1 MLSPIWNEGF
11 ARVSKSLWDADVS
24 NTRVQYNN
32 TRQRWFSHMVYVCQ
46 WPVNS
51 VLNHTIAIDPGI
63 RNFVTAFATDGVC
76 HSFRCFGVVRERQP
90 QPWDVL
96 RDTLHAYIIKLLV
109 CSYRR
114 IYLPPTFTP
123 WTPACPQ
130 PALHT
135 IQTYMAASYALF
147 RERLCTAAAKTGCVV
162 LAADELF
169 SSQTCSRCGLIN
181 RCGTST
187 VFKCASCGMVSHRDV
202 NASKNILVSN
212 FSRSVAASPAKGNYR
227 ASTFGN
233 SVTGKSPSLSY
244 ADNALVHRQPGQK
257 LGAVP
262 QHRPVQRQG
271 RVDGCGAD

>member
-1 MLSPIWNEGF
+1 MMSPIWNEGF
-11 ARVSKSLWDADVS
+11 AQVSKSLWDADIS
-24 NTRVQYNN
+24 NTRVLNH
-32 TRQRWFSHMVYVCQ
+32 TRGRWFSHVVYVCQ
-46 WPVNS
+46 WPVS
-51 VLNHTIAIDPGI
+51 SALQALNHTIAIDPGI
-63 RNFVTAFATDGVC
+63 RNFVTAFASDGVC
-76 HSFRCFGVVRERQP
+76 HSFRCFQLKSGAAWET
-90 QPWDVL
+90 L

-114 IYLPPTFTP
+114 IYLPPTFMP

-130 PALHT
+130 PELHT

-147 RERLCTAAAKTGCVV
+147 RERLCAAASNTGCSV

-212 FSRSVAASPAKGNYR
+212 FSRGVVNSSSFAAAGKYPPLPR
-227 ASTFGN
+227 AESH
-233 SVTGKSPSLSY
+233 
-244 ADNALVHRQPGQK
+244 VH
-257 LGAVP
+257 
-262 QHRPVQRQG
+262 
-271 RVDGCGAD
+271 